1 MDYKTS
7 VYYTLS
13 TIPQV
18 LAAFIALSSVFVIFK
33 MQEFNKLLLFY
44 LNYFWN
50 KACEIPG
57 AYPTS
62 MHNLEQLQKSE
73 STSEIAEEMKK
84 FLNIYSN
91 TNAADTIESLKNIFS
106 PTEKLHNNRSA
117 IMCLTYISIGIGVL
131 TIIYSII
138 ILSVA
143 HSISENNFITIIRFG
158 IIGAIISILTM
169 TSAIILCL
177 KEVRVIKK

>member
-1 MDYKTS
+1 MDYKSS

-44 LNYFWN
+44 LNIFWN

-57 AYPTS
+57 AYPTL

-73 STSEIAEEMKK
+73 STSEITEEMEN
-84 FLNIYSN
+84 FLNNNS
-91 TNAADTIESLKNIFS
+91 AANPATIESLKNIFS
-106 PTEKLHNNRSA
+106 PAKKLHNNRSA
-117 IMCLTYISIGIGVL
+117 IMLLTYISIPIGVL

-143 HSISENNFITIIRFG
+143 HSISENNFICIIRLG
-158 IIGAIISILTM
+158 IIGAIISIVTM
-169 TSAIILCL
+169 TLAIILCL
-177 KEVRVIKK
+177 KEGRVIKK